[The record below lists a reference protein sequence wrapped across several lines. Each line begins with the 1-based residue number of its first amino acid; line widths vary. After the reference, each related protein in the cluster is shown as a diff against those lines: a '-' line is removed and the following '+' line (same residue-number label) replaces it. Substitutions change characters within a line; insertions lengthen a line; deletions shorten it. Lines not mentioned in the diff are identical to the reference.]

1 MTASTRRRK
10 AFGTTAL
17 LLAMMLIGGWLNA
30 SSHALLLGPV
40 GVSPRVPEADA
51 LRTEAWRLVGQAI
64 PSEEVAV
71 LPLPETWIPPRH
83 SPSPA
88 VVEEP
93 SPVREPLLVMPR
105 LVEPVRIRIP
115 SIGVD
120 APIQAVDLAPDGSL
134 AISDDGDTVFWYRGS
149 AYPGWPGRALL
160 AGHLDRVEGGWAVF
174 AGLHR
179 LQPGSVVL
187 LELADGRVLHYTV
200 TGQARAASTDLP
212 AELLTGENSS
222 ELVLI
227 TCAGWWDPQRRV
239 YSDNLLV
246 FTRFDGL
253 ALLS

>member
-1 MTASTRRRK
+1 MTASVRRRK

-17 LLAMMLIGGWLNA
+17 LLAAMLIGGWLNA
-30 SSHALLLGPV
+30 SWHVTSLGPGRV
-40 GVSPRVPEADA
+40 PPSVPEADA
-51 LRTEAWRLVGQAI
+51 LRAETGRVVGREI
-64 PSEEVAV
+64 LSEEVAV
-71 LPLPETWIPPRH
+71 LPLPETWIPPRD
-83 SPSPA
+83 SLSSA
-88 VVEEP
+88 VKEP
-93 SPVREPLLVMPR
+93 SPIREPLLVMPR

-134 AISDDGDTVFWYRGS
+134 AITDDGDTVFWYRGS

-187 LELADGRVLHYTV
+187 VELADGRVLHYTV
-200 TGQARAASTDLP
+200 MGQARAASTNLP
-212 AELLTGENSS
+212 AELLTSQNES

-227 TCAGWWDPQRRV
+227 TCAGWWDPLRRT

-246 FTRFDGL
+246 FTRLEGL
-253 ALLS
+253 GPVG